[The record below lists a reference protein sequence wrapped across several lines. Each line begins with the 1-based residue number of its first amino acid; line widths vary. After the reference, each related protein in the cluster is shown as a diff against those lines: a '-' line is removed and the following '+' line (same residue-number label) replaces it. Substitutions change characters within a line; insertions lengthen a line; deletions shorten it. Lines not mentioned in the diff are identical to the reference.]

1 VTLRLSI
8 AIALGLWCA
17 ACAADD
23 PDDATSAARSALAAH
38 IHEDPA
44 RITVERVEPAHWPDW
59 SLGCA
64 AAPSNGAATVEGHR
78 VFLRAREKVYI
89 VNVAG
94 EQVRVCGSFQA
105 TGGVGA
111 ESPGGSSMKQQPQP
125 EPADP
130 ASQALVAKARADLQ
144 RRLSVPPAE
153 IVLIEFKAVVWP
165 DSGLGCPR
173 PGMVYTQ
180 VQRDGVLIRFIVQG
194 RAYEYHG
201 GAGRDPFLCEN
212 PAR

>member
-1 VTLRLSI
+1 
-8 AIALGLWCA
+8 
-17 ACAADD
+17 
-23 PDDATSAARSALAAH
+23 
-38 IHEDPA
+38 
-44 RITVERVEPAHWPDW
+44 
-59 SLGCA
+59 
-64 AAPSNGAATVEGHR
+64 